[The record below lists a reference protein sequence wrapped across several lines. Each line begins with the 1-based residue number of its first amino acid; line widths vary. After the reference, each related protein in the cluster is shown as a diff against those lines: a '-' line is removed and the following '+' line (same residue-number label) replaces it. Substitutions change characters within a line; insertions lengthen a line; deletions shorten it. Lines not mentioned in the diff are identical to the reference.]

1 MSKAVR
7 RLALVVVGLL
17 AASCSKSDEGMT
29 QRLMES
35 NEKVLACQKDLAMAK
50 NEIANLKRKVADAVA
65 NPTKFALTDPDII
78 ELVASRRGSGAINK
92 SGEVQPTLDPKLAS
106 KIVMQGAT
114 AMQACYERAL
124 KKNAALQMQ
133 SGLALTLGITV
144 KPTGDVETV
153 DVAPSVDRGLSD
165 CFRTTALHWKFPTF
179 SGTAV
184 TIEQKLKLTPK
195 T

>member
-1 MSKAVR
+1 MSFGAR
-7 RLALVVVGLL
+7 RIALVLVLL
-17 AASCSKSDEGMT
+17 GGGCTKTDEGMT
-29 QRLMES
+29 QRLMEA
-35 NEKVLACQKDLAMAK
+35 NDKVVACQKDLAGARS
-50 NEIANLKRKVADAVA
+50 EIAGLKRQLAEAIA
-65 NPTKFALTDPDII
+65 NPGKVALTDPDII
-78 ELVASRRGSGAINK
+78 ELVASKRGTPSGK
-92 SGEVQPTLDPKLAS
+92 PGEIQPTLDPRQAS

-153 DVAPSVDRGLSD
+153 EVAPSFDKGLTD
-165 CFRTTALHWKFPTF
+165 CFRATASHWKFPTF

-184 TIEQKLKLTPK
+184 TIEQKFKLTPK

>member
-1 MSKAVR
+1 MSKGVR
-7 RLALVVVGLL
+7 RFALLVAAVVAGG
-17 AASCSKSDEGMT
+17 CSKSDDGLT

-35 NEKVLACQKDLAMAK
+35 NEKVVACQKDLAVAK
-50 NEIANLKRKVADAVA
+50 NEIANLKRQLADAVA
-65 NPTKFALTDPDII
+65 NPSKFALTDPDII
-78 ELVASRRGSGAINK
+78 ELVASRRGVAAK
-92 SGEVQPTLDPKLAS
+92 PGEVQPTLDPKQAS

-144 KPTGDVETV
+144 KPTGDVEAV
-153 DVAPSVDRGLSD
+153 EVAPSFDKGLTD
-165 CFRTTALHWKFPTF
+165 CFRTTASHWKFPTF

-184 TIEQKLKLTPK
+184 TIEQKFKLTPK